1 MCSDGMGSFSIRGQG
16 QRVRRAR
23 LAAEEIA
30 CLGRVPVDPVEV
42 TRADLLPVVRV
53 KPIETNVPGD
63 FCPFGDEVFAYR
75 DRLFRRFAPGGR
87 PIAARDLLVNPSE
100 AVAAEWNAWTFALH
114 PRLPWH
120 YERLDH
126 FPRCATPD
134 LEAIVQDG
142 GWTAWGMVENDRAVR
157 WAEAYARHEGSMLI
171 VRDEV
176 YIETVAPTWSIRN
189 VCASLVYTPDR
200 CLRRRRR
207 NFPLAAKEEALA
219 WRRLAMRERGK
230 AFEDAQVTLCEL
242 APDFAG
248 AMAAIAIEGLE
259 VAAMMRGQPTV
270 AERIEAGLAAECD
283 ASAAMYRQEKPPE
296 AWRAEEI
303 LNTIERVHRAL
314 GYRALTVWQR
324 VQEFLEEAKPRLD
337 RERARMADELSEDN
351 LAALSGL

>member
-1 MCSDGMGSFSIRGQG
+1 MAWAPFRYEAKVSVYDG
-16 QRVRRAR
+16 RVWRRR
-23 LAAEEIA
+23 KLRVWD
-30 CLGRVPVDPVEV
+30 RVPVDPVEV

-63 FCPFGDEVFAYR
+63 FCPFGDEVFTYR

-87 PIAARDLLVNPSE
+87 PIPARDLLVNPSE

-171 VRDEV
+171 VGDEV

-207 NFPLAAKEEALA
+207 NFPLAAKEEALE

-248 AMAAIAIEGLE
+248 AVAAIAIEGLE
-259 VAAMMRGQPTV
+259 VAAMMRGQSTV

-283 ASAAMYRQEKPPE
+283 ALAAMYRQEKPPE

-337 RERARMADELSEDN
+337 RERARMADELSEDD
-351 LAALSGL
+351 LAALEGL